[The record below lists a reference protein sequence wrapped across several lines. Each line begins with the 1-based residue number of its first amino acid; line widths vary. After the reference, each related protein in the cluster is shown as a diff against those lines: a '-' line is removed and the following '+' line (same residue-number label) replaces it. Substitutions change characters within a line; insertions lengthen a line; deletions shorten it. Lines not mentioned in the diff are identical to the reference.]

1 MKCVVTGATG
11 FIGSELCRQLEARN
25 IEVMSCGREPASA
38 QAMATAHSLFCCAGV
53 AHQSASPEQH
63 EEANYRSVLQ
73 QAHAAHEAGVRQ
85 FVFLSSVKAD
95 AKGNSYGYWK
105 WRAEQE
111 LQQSFAQAAMN
122 VVIVRPALVYGPGVK
137 GNLRNLM
144 KAAALGLPIPP
155 PSQPRSLIGIGDL
168 CRALCSLLDKD
179 LSGVQVVIATDGES
193 YDLRRIRAAVRSAQ
207 GKGPGINWAPAWL
220 WRLGM
225 TALDQLQRDASSASS
240 YDKMFAGELY
250 SNQQL
255 CELLDWQPQQ
265 TLENLAPEMLQELH

>member
-11 FIGSELCRQLEARN
+11 FIGSELCRQLRARKV
-25 IEVMSCGREPASA
+25 EVVSCGREPASA
-38 QAMATAHSLFCCAGV
+38 EAMAAAHGLFCCAGV
-53 AHQSASPEQH
+53 AHRSASPEQH

-73 QAHAAHEAGVRQ
+73 QANAAHEAGVRQ

-95 AKGNSYGYWK
+95 AKGYSYGYWK

-111 LQQSFAQAAMN
+111 LQQSFARAAMN

-137 GNLRNLM
+137 GNLRSLM
-144 KAAALGLPIPP
+144 KAAALGLPMPP
-155 PSQPRSLIGIGDL
+155 PSQPRSLIGVGDL
-168 CRALCSLLDKD
+168 CRALCCLLDKD
-179 LSGVQVVIATDGES
+179 LRGVQVVIATDGES

-207 GKGPGINWAPAWL
+207 GKGPGVNWAPAWL

-225 TALDQLQRDASSASS
+225 SLLDQLQRDASSAGS
-240 YDKMFAGELY
+240 YEKMFAGEQY

-255 CELLDWQPQQ
+255 CELLDWQPRQ
-265 TLENLAPEMLQELH
+265 TLENLVPAMLQELN